1 MNFAGFFRDTK
12 ATTAVE
18 FGITAPVF
26 VMVIFGVLECGTLLW
41 TKLGLQHGAQMAARC
56 ASVNPGV
63 CASSDDIK
71 AYAVQQA
78 YGLTLPS
85 SAFTASTASCGKQ
98 VNANYTHQF
107 VSSYLFGGPSVTLT
121 AQSCFPT

>member
-26 VMVIFGVLECGTLLW
+26 VMVIFGVLESGTLLW
-41 TKLGLQHGAQMAARC
+41 TKLGLQHGTQMAARC
-56 ASVNPGV
+56 ASINPGV

-85 SAFTASTASCGKQ
+85 SAFTPSTASCGKQ
-98 VNANYTHQF
+98 VSASYTYQF
-107 VSSYLFGGPSVTLT
+107 VSHYFGGPSVTLT

>member
-1 MNFAGFFRDTK
+1 MNFARFFRDTK

-26 VMVIFGVLECGTLLW
+26 VMAIFGILECGTLLW
-41 TKLGLQHGAQMAARC
+41 TQLGLQHGAQMAARC
-56 ASVNPGV
+56 ASINPGV
-63 CASSDDIK
+63 CASADAIK

-85 SAFTASTASCGKQ
+85 SAFTPSTASCGKQ
-98 VNANYTHQF
+98 VSASYTYQF
-107 VSSYLFGGPSVTLT
+107 VSHYFGGPSVTLT

>member
-41 TKLGLQHGAQMAARC
+41 TKLGLQHGTQMAARC
-56 ASVNPGV
+56 ASINPGV
-63 CASSDDIK
+63 CASSDDIT

-85 SAFTASTASCGKQ
+85 SAFTASTASCGKR
-98 VNANYTHQF
+98 VNASYTYQF
-107 VSSYLFGGPSVTLT
+107 VSHYFGGPSVTLT